1 MPTVGETAKT
11 AAPRRSRATTTRK
24 TAAAKAA
31 PAPAA
36 TEEESAPTQTKVGPF
51 DLLFKKETANYVA
64 FELDKATMGAVGT
77 VYAPPGTVG
86 VRVVFYGEDA
96 EG

>member
-11 AAPRRSRATTTRK
+11 AAPRRRAATTRK
-24 TAAAKAA
+24 TTAKAA

-51 DLLFKKETANYVA
+51 DLVFKKETANYVA

-86 VRVVFYGEDA
+86 VRVVFYGEDV